1 MQLTENGKIK
11 INIFIAELK
20 AKRKEVLDAGKDTAD
35 ETNLPDEND
44 ILSDIEWSE
53 DENGDYC
60 SCWGCT
66 DNTDLT
72 ISLTAGEDFV
82 DDEEDN

>member
-53 DENGDYC
+53 NENGYYC

-72 ISLTAGEDFV
+72 ISLTAGEDFIC
-82 DDEEDN
+82 EEENL